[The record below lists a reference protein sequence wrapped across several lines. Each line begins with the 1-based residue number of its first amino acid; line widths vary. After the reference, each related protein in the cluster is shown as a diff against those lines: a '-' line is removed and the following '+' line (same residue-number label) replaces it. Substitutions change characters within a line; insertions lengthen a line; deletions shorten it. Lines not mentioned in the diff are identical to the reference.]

1 MRPRFIFEGLS
12 LLMDQ
17 LLISNS
23 RYIRLANKF
32 GLSKMQRNI
41 LALQQNLKNI
51 GDTPLEVDFERSR
64 KFWDVF
70 GAGPKVRPLP
80 ATHSPQLLMRGSQ
93 QEMLDLIRNGKIS
106 YDFEDYKALLNLQ
119 CGVDQS
125 SKDEPVTAAAH
136 NEAPLSATGG
146 DRSRRAYNEYLIDL
160 FSLDVEG

>member
-1 MRPRFIFEGLS
+1 
-12 LLMDQ
+12 MDQ

-70 GAGPKVRPLP
+70 GAGPTVRFLDPLLS
-80 ATHSPQLLMRGSQ
+80 HQLSDSWCDGR
-93 QEMLDLIRNGKIS
+93 K
-106 YDFEDYKALLNLQ
+106 
-119 CGVDQS
+119 
-125 SKDEPVTAAAH
+125 
-136 NEAPLSATGG
+136 
-146 DRSRRAYNEYLIDL
+146 
-160 FSLDVEG
+160 